1 MIENKTPVVPVT
13 TGSLFPWHTGYSDSY
28 MTILI
33 LNIWQSFY
41 FKSSGGRREG

>member
-1 MIENKTPVVPVT
+1 MIENKAPVVLVT
-13 TGSLFPWHTGYSDSY
+13 AGSLFPWHTGYSDSS

-41 FKSSGGRREG
+41 FKSSGGRGGG